1 MKITVEMDLP
11 EKKVEI
17 LKKEAKE
24 QGKTVGEVL
33 EEVIDILDAY
43 EDHGLEEVL
52 QRIKEWK

>member
-11 EKKVEI
+11 EKKIEI
-17 LKKEAKE
+17 LKKEAEE